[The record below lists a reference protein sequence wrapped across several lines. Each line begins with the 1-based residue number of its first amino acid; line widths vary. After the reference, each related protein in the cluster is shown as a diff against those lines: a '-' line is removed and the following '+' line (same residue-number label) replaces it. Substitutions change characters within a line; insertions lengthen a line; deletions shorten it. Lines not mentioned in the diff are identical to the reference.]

1 MAEVI
6 HKTELTKLVAARL
19 GVSQASAAE
28 ATAAVLDSLEQALTG
43 ERSRHSSR
51 IRNVFR
57 EGEGG
62 AADEGDSRR
71 ERWTND

>member
-28 ATAAVLDSLEQALTG
+28 ASSGARQPRAGSYG

>member
-6 HKTELTKLVAARL
+6 HKTEVTKLVAARL
-19 GVSQASAAE
+19 GVSQASAAGSYSSG
-28 ATAAVLDSLEQALTG
+28 ARQPRAGSYG
-43 ERSRHSSR
+43 ERPRHSSR

-62 AADEGDSRR
+62 AADEGDGRR

>member
-28 ATAAVLDSLEQALTG
+28 ATAAVLDSLEQALL
-43 ERSRHSSR
+43 
-51 IRNVFR
+51 
-57 EGEGG
+57 
-62 AADEGDSRR
+62 RR
-71 ERWTND
+71 TIASL

>member
-28 ATAAVLDSLEQALTG
+28 ATAAVLDSLEQALA
-43 ERSRHSSR
+43 E
-51 IRNVFR
+51 
-57 EGEGG
+57 
-62 AADEGDSRR
+62 
-71 ERWTND
+71 NDRVTLVGFGTFP